1 MKLFMADVRLPIIFS
16 QEFVSLIPE
25 QRMVLAELMQQR
37 KIFSY
42 TLNAQRSRLWIVV
55 AGNDESSA
63 RDVLAQLPLD
73 RFYTYTMEQLMFHEM
88 AGMQFPAVSL
98 N

>member
-16 QEFVSLIPE
+16 HEFVSLIPE

-42 TLNAQRSRLWIVV
+42 TLNVERSRLWIVV
-55 AGNDESSA
+55 AGENESDA
-63 RDVLAQLPLD
+63 REVLAKLPLD
-73 RFYTYTMEQLMFHEM
+73 KFYSYTLEQLMFHEM
-88 AGMQFPAVSL
+88 AGMQFSVVSL